1 MLKNDFYTCHNELAE
16 GNQISCQVVYNA
28 GHAIFNG
35 HFPGNP
41 VVPGVCMIEM
51 VKELLQE
58 QVQERL
64 LLRSSGNIKFL
75 NLITPEISPFIKID
89 WKKTDDGYQV
99 KAVLNNET
107 TVFFKFDGVY
117 SVLQQ

>member
-1 MLKNDFYTCHNELAE
+1 MLNNDFYTCHDELSE
-16 GNQISCQVVYNA
+16 GNIISCQVVYNA
-28 GHAIFNG
+28 NHAIFKG

-51 VKELLQE
+51 VKELVAM

-75 NLITPEISPFIKID
+75 NLITPEVSPLIKID
-89 WKKTDDGYQV
+89 WKKTDACYLV
-99 KAVLNNET
+99 KATLYNAT
-107 TVFFKFDGVY
+107 TVFFKFDGVFCTY
-117 SVLQQ
+117 